1 MVSMSDAPIV
11 VSAPGSTANLGPGF
25 DVLGLAV
32 DLRAEVGLGPQPGN
46 AHMVDEHHPG
56 VIAYRRA
63 GGTATA
69 LWSRSRLP
77 MGRGLGYSGSV
88 RAAGAM
94 LAVVEAHGPDAAS
107 DPDHRAHVTSIAST
121 LEGHPDNA
129 AASVHGGLVIAS
141 PSGSVTPVPVT
152 VDVALLVW
160 IPETTT
166 STDQSRT
173 TLGTSV
179 DRRDAVANIAAVANL
194 IVGCTTGDLEALRA
208 GCHDRLHQPTRLEAV
223 PASRDALTNLLE
235 LGALGAWLSGS
246 GPTVAAF
253 VRRDEA
259 ERIGASLSGGRVS
272 VIEIDTI
279 GVTAH
284 VGIV

>member
-1 MVSMSDAPIV
+1 MSDAPV
-11 VSAPGSTANLGPGF
+11 AVSAPGSTANLGPGF

-32 DLRAEVGLGPQPGN
+32 DLRAEVGVGSQPDD
-46 AHMVDEHHPG
+46 AHVIDERHPG

-63 GGTATA
+63 GGTGST

-77 MGRGLGYSGSV
+77 MGRGLGYSGAV

-94 LAVVEAHGPDAAS
+94 LAIVESDGPDAVA
-107 DPDHRAHVTSIAST
+107 DAEHRARVTSIAAE

-129 AASVHGGLVIAS
+129 AASVHGGLVIAA
-141 PSGSVTPVPVT
+141 PSGLVTPVPIT

-160 IPETTT
+160 IPEATT

-173 TLGTSV
+173 TLGASI

-194 IVGCTTGDLEALRA
+194 IVGCTTGDLAALRA
-208 GCHDRLHQPTRLEAV
+208 GCEDRLHQPTRLEAV
-223 PASRDALTNLLE
+223 PGSQKALNTLLE
-235 LGALGAWLSGS
+235 HGALGAWLSGS

-253 VRRDEA
+253 VHRDEA
-259 ERIGASLSGGRVS
+259 ERVGASLDGGRVR
-272 VIEIDTI
+272 VVEIDI
-279 GVTAH
+279 VGVATS
-284 VGIV
+284 VGI